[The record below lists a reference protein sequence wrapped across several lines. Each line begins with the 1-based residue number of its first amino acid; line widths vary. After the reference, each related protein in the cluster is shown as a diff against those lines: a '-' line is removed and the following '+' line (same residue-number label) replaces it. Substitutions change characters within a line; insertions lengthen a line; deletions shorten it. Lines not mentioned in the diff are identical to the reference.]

1 MFTFSDGAEPMAFH
15 AVQAADIR
23 LKKDNMFKF
32 NNSSIWSRV
41 TTELTSV
48 QFTLGTQ
55 GFNMCMDN
63 FKLFTDF
70 IRREDKAP
78 VSLDTTTLVLEKR
91 KQIEEE
97 SFKAKRYS

>member
-1 MFTFSDGAEPMAFH
+1 
-15 AVQAADIR
+15 
-23 LKKDNMFKF
+23 MFKF
-32 NNSSIWSRV
+32 NNSSIWSKLN
-41 TTELTSV
+41 TDLTSA
-48 QFTLGTQ
+48 QFILGMQ

-70 IRREDKAP
+70 IRTEDKAP

-97 SFKAKRYS
+97 SFKAKR